1 MSPLKI
7 LANIFTPS
15 LVYATFRSSTVII
28 YAGLCAAVT
37 MQAGILNIGTEG
49 IMLMGA
55 FIGAVVSIWSGN
67 WILAVLAAML
77 GGVFIAMILA
87 VGNIRYKASMPAIG
101 TGMNMLIVAL
111 TRFLMQIFFDTSG
124 SLTSDKMDTIPK
136 ISIPFLEKNEL
147 LNTLFNNW
155 CFTEWFVLILV
166 VLLWYFF
173 YKTPYGLRLRA
184 VGKHPVAAQSAG
196 IKPDRVKYLAMAF
209 GGAIGGLAGAHL
221 SLGYT
226 SMFIQ
231 NMTNN
236 RGFIGVAAMWF
247 GDGNPVTTA
256 LGCLIFGFTD
266 SVGARLQSYGY
277 PSQLVLA
284 LPYLMVF
291 IVLTILMAVK
301 ASNANKKKS
310 ALSLVKQ

>member
-1 MSPLKI
+1 MIEI
-7 LANIFTPS
+7 LGKIFTPS

-55 FIGAVVSIWSGN
+55 FVGAVVSIWTEN
-67 WILAVLAAML
+67 WFIAILAAMA
-77 GGVFIAMILA
+77 GGVVIAMILA

-111 TRFLMQIFFDTSG
+111 TRFLLQIFFDTSG
-124 SLTSDKMDTIPK
+124 SLTSDKMSKIPTVTL
-136 ISIPFLEKNEL
+136 PFLGKHEL

-155 CFTEWFVLILV
+155 CLTEWFVLLLV
-166 VLLWYFF
+166 LLLWYFF

-196 IKPDRVKYLAMAF
+196 IKPDQVKYLAMAF

-266 SVGARLQSYGY
+266 SVGARLQAYGY
-277 PSQLVLA
+277 PAQLVLA

-291 IVLTILMAVK
+291 VVLTVLMAMKVSK
-301 ASNANKKKS
+301 ENKKKS
-310 ALSLVKQ
+310 SLALESQ

>member
-1 MSPLKI
+1 MMMETFSK
-7 LANIFTPS
+7 IFTPS
-15 LVYATFRSSTVII
+15 LVYATFRTSTVII

-55 FIGAVVSIWSGN
+55 FVAAVVSIWTEN
-67 WILAVLAAML
+67 WMLGILAAMIS
-77 GGVFIAMILA
+77 GVGIAMILA
-87 VGNIRYKASMPAIG
+87 VGNIRYNASMPAIG

-111 TRFLMQIFFDTSG
+111 TRFLLQIFFDTSG
-124 SLTSDKMDTIPK
+124 SLTSDRLSEIPTVH
-136 ISIPFLEKNEL
+136 IPFLDNNEL

-155 CFTEWFVLILV
+155 CLTEWFVILLV
-166 VLLWYFF
+166 ILLWYFF

-184 VGKHPVAAQSAG
+184 VGKNGVAAQSAG
-196 IKPDRVKYLAMAF
+196 IKPDRVKYLAMEF

-247 GDGNPVTTA
+247 GDGNPITTA
-256 LGCLIFGFTD
+256 LGCLIFGFSD
-266 SVGARLQSYGY
+266 SVGARLQAYGV

-284 LPYLMVF
+284 LPYMMVF

-301 ASNANKKKS
+301 TSKERKKKS
-310 ALSLVKQ
+310 ALS

>member
-1 MSPLKI
+1 MMMETFSK
-7 LANIFTPS
+7 IFTPS
-15 LVYATFRSSTVII
+15 LVYATFRTSTVII

-55 FIGAVVSIWSGN
+55 FVAAVVSIWTEN
-67 WILAVLAAML
+67 WMLGILAAMIS
-77 GGVFIAMILA
+77 GVGIAMILA
-87 VGNIRYKASMPAIG
+87 VGNIRYNASMPAIG

-111 TRFLMQIFFDTSG
+111 TRFLLQIFFDTSG
-124 SLTSDKMDTIPK
+124 SLTSDRLSEIPTVH
-136 ISIPFLEKNEL
+136 IPFLDNNEL

-155 CFTEWFVLILV
+155 CLTEWFVILLV
-166 VLLWYFF
+166 ILLWYFF

-184 VGKHPVAAQSAG
+184 VGKNGVAAQSAG

-247 GDGNPVTTA
+247 GDGNPITTA
-256 LGCLIFGFTD
+256 LGCLIFGFSD
-266 SVGARLQSYGY
+266 SVGARLQAYGV

-284 LPYLMVF
+284 LPYMMVF

-301 ASNANKKKS
+301 TSKERKKKS
-310 ALSLVKQ
+310 ALS